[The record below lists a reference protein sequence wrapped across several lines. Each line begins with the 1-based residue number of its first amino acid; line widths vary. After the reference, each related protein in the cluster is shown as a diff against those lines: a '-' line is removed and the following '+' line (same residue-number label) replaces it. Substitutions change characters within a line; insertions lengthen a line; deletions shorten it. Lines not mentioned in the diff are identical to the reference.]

1 MDWFRSQHPNTGW
14 NMPGQWGG
22 QTPGNMQAWGQP
34 RQAQTSFG
42 SLDMLRSPSWPV
54 R

>member
-1 MDWFRSQHPNTGW
+1 MDWFRSQHPNAGW

-34 RQAQTSFG
+34 RQAQTSYQPQWANQG
-42 SLDMLRSPSWPV
+42 AWR
-54 R
+54 